1 MNDPIKIAVLGG
13 DMRQVCAAE
22 WLKHAGCAVKAWGLC
37 AMSEEVESASSAEE
51 AAASADVLL
60 LPLPLSR
67 DRLQVNGTDLSLGG
81 LLSALRAGTTVF
93 CGLPHEDFIRAG
105 EQQGAE
111 VIDYNRDEIFQL
123 RNAQPTAEGAVVVAM
138 SEMRRTLFGSR
149 VLVVGYGRIAKLLS
163 DLLIRMGALVTVA
176 ARKETDLTL
185 AAMHGCRCL
194 PLQRKDPSGEYQLPV
209 VREQYHVIFNTV
221 PAPVIGGEVL
231 QNLDRNTLLI
241 DLASA
246 PGGID
251 YDTAAVLGLKTVIA
265 LSLPGKLAPI
275 TAGEIIGECVLRHL
289 RERGRGI

>member
-22 WLKHAGCAVKAWGLC
+22 WLKHVGCAVKAWGLC
-37 AMSEEVESASSAEE
+37 ASSEEVESASSAEV
-51 AAASADVLL
+51 AVGSADVLL

-81 LLSALRAGTTVF
+81 LLSMLRAGTAVF
-93 CGLPHEDFIRAG
+93 CGLPQEEFIRAA
-105 EQQGAE
+105 EEQGAE

-123 RNAQPTAEGAVVVAM
+123 RNAQPTAEGAVAVAM

-185 AAMHGCRCL
+185 ASMHGCRSL
-194 PLQRKDPSGEYQLPV
+194 PLRRKDLSGEYQLPV
-209 VREQYHVIFNTV
+209 VHEQYHVIFNTV
-221 PAPVIGGEVL
+221 PVRLIDERILRQLPRETV
-231 QNLDRNTLLI
+231 LI
-241 DLASA
+241 DLASL

-251 YDTAAVLGLKTVIA
+251 YDAAGRLGLKTVIA
-265 LSLPGKLAPI
+265 LSLPGKLTPI
-275 TAGEIIGECVLRHL
+275 TAGEIIA
-289 RERGRGI
+289 GRVTAYVEGGCNT